1 MTKRKI
7 IEIDR
12 EKCNGC
18 GLCTTACAEGALVLD
33 EHKKAVLVKEIF
45 CDGMGACLDVCPV
58 GALKII
64 EKDSAGYNPKSAFQH
79 VLKTQG
85 PEAAKK
91 VHPVTKSNLC
101 NTDIT
106 ERKGDIPKGKGHAS
120 EKDQFCKG
128 VNGAPEF
135 HGHSLAFGGCPGSMA
150 REIKPHSPSKES
162 KVNGTSPGNLL
173 RKENEGQDKREIPE
187 KKEGSSGPVA
197 SELSQWPIQLH
208 LISPVAPYF
217 KECDLLIAAD
227 CTAFALGSFHQDLLK
242 GKKLVIACPKLDET
256 GGYVEKIAEL
266 LKNNTVY
273 SLTVGIMEVP
283 CCSGLFQLVQQ
294 AVELSGTRL
303 PVKRVVIG
311 LDGTIRNYLFGKMEK
326 VVSSRSDPL

>member
-1 MTKRKI
+1 MAKRKI

-58 GALKII
+58 DALKIV
-64 EKDSAGYNPKSAFQH
+64 ERDSDDYDPKAAFVH

-85 PEAAKK
+85 AEAAKK
-91 VHPVTKSNLC
+91 VH
-101 NTDIT
+101 
-106 ERKGDIPKGKGHAS
+106 
-120 EKDQFCKG
+120 
-128 VNGAPEF
+128 GAPGVHS
-135 HGHSLAFGGCPGSMA
+135 HGHPPHFGGCPGSMA
-150 REIKPHSPSKES
+150 REIKPHSPS
-162 KVNGTSPGNLL
+162 T
-173 RKENEGQDKREIPE
+173 E
-187 KKEGSSGPVA
+187 KKGAPAAGSVQ

-208 LISPVAPYF
+208 LISPHAPYF

-227 CTAFALGSFHQDLLK
+227 CTAFTLGSFHQDMLK

-256 GGYVEKIAEL
+256 GGYVEKISEL

-273 SLTVGIMEVP
+273 SLTVVIMEVP
-283 CCSGLFQLVQQ
+283 CCSGLFRMVQE
-294 AVELSGTRL
+294 AVELSGIRL
-303 PVKRVVIG
+303 PVKRIVIG
-311 LDGTIRNYLFGKMEK
+311 LDGSIRN
-326 VVSSRSDPL
+326 

>member
-1 MTKRKI
+1 MKRKI

-33 EHKKAVLVKEIF
+33 EHRKAVLVKEIF

-58 GALKII
+58 GALKIVT
-64 EKDSAGYNPKSAFQH
+64 KDSGDYDPKAAFDH

-85 PEAAKK
+85 VEAAKK
-91 VHPVTKSNLC
+91 VHGAPAPS
-101 NTDIT
+101 
-106 ERKGDIPKGKGHAS
+106 GHGHAPHFGS
-120 EKDQFCKG
+120 GPNSTPLERSG
-128 VNGAPEF
+128 N
-135 HGHSLAFGGCPGSMA
+135 GGCPGSMA
-150 REIKPHSPSKES
+150 REIRHEPT
-162 KVNGTSPGNLL
+162 GG
-173 RKENEGQDKREIPE
+173 
-187 KKEGSSGPVA
+187 KEGLSTAPVQ
-197 SELSQWPIQLH
+197 SELTQWPIQLH

-217 KECDLLIAAD
+217 RECDLLIAAD

-266 LKNNTVY
+266 LKSNTVY
-273 SLTVGIMEVP
+273 SLTVVIMEVP
-283 CCSGLFQLVQQ
+283 CCSGLFQMVKE

-311 LDGTIRNYLFGKMEK
+311 LDGSIRNGC
-326 VVSSRSDPL
+326 P